1 MIPSKSVSLHR
12 ETLETKVTLELDLSF
27 KGQTRLESP
36 LPFLN
41 HMLNQLSRHAQV
53 GIGLQAEGDVD
64 VDPHHLIEDIGIV
77 LGEALNQ
84 SLGDKK
90 GIFRFGWAMV
100 PMDDTLATVA
110 IDLSGR
116 PFIVYN
122 VPIRGARVGAMDA
135 DLIEEFLRAFAF
147 SAKVCL
153 HVNVPYAHN
162 PHHMI
167 EAVFKALALA
177 LRQAIENRGSAVPS
191 TKGVL

>member
-1 MIPSKSVSLHR
+1 MTPKPVSLHR
-12 ETLETKVTLELDLSF
+12 ETLETKVTVELDLSCG
-27 KGQTRLESP
+27 GQAHLKSP

-41 HMLNQLSRHAQV
+41 HMLSQLSKHAQIF
-53 GIGLQAEGDVD
+53 IGLQAEGDVD

-84 SLGDKK
+84 SLGDKR
-90 GIFRFGWAMV
+90 GISRFGWAMV
-100 PMDDTLATVA
+100 PMDDALATVA

-116 PFIVYN
+116 PFIVYRI
-122 VPIRGARVGAMDA
+122 PIHGARVGTMDA

-162 PHHMI
+162 PHDMI
-167 EAVFKALALA
+167 EAAFKALALA
-177 LRQAIENRGSAVPS
+177 LRQAIRNTGSEIPS

>member
-1 MIPSKSVSLHR
+1 MTKKPVSLHR
-12 ETLETKVTLELDLSF
+12 ETLETKVTVELDLSSRDRA
-27 KGQTRLESP
+27 RLESP

-41 HMLNQLSRHAQV
+41 HMLNQLSSHAQIF
-53 GIGLQAEGDVD
+53 IGLKAEGDID

-84 SLGDKK
+84 SLGDKR
-90 GIFRFGWAMV
+90 GICRFGWAMV
-100 PMDDTLATVA
+100 PMDDALASVA

-116 PFIVYN
+116 PFMVYN
-122 VPIRGARVGAMDA
+122 IPIHGAWVGRMDA
-135 DLIEEFLRAFAF
+135 GLIEEFLRAFAF

-177 LRQAIENRGSAVPS
+177 LRQAVRNAGSEIPS